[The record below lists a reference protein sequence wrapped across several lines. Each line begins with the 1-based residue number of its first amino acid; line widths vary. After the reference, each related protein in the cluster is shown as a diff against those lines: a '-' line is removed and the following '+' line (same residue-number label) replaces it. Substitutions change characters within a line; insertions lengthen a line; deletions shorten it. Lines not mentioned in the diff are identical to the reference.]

1 MGWSV
6 ALRRA
11 IVPYQKESAVARVI
25 LLALFA
31 AMIGIAFNPANAA
44 DMSVK
49 VSSRTTQP
57 EIWRYDRHGDLLPF
71 SRTRRSQ
78 AVFASDACWS
88 DCQSF
93 CTWNQAACL
102 QVDAQGRCLRVTDS
116 CDRSCQRECR
126 TRGGPFLSFDVL
138 VGD

>member
-1 MGWSV
+1 M
-6 ALRRA
+6 
-11 IVPYQKESAVARVI
+11 ARII
-25 LLALFA
+25 LLALLA
-31 AMIGIAFNPANAA
+31 AIISAAFNPANAA
-44 DMSVK
+44 DMK
-49 VSSRTTQP
+49 ISSRTTQP

-78 AVFASDACWS
+78 AVFVSDACWQ

-93 CTWNQAACL
+93 CTWNEAACL

-116 CDRSCQRECR
+116 CDRSCQRQCR
-126 TRGGPFLSFDVL
+126 TRGGPFVSFDVL